1 MANVSYHIT
10 SNERDSR
17 NFLFEPKTRQD
28 REGAKFE
35 VSRQIKY
42 FLMALLCG
50 RTIAMSKTTTTRNT
64 NGLTTTI
71 PEGNLLFAVPKKGR
85 LYERVLE
92 LLKGCGISFR
102 RKARLDIANSTN
114 MPISL
119 IFLNAH
125 DVAVFVGEGA
135 VDLGITGEDIIAESQ
150 SNVDVCLKLNIG
162 QCKLCLQAPKD
173 LCHQDPQAFSG
184 ARVVTSFPHLTKEYF
199 DKLDAVTGKTTHI
212 QCISGSVE
220 AACGLGLAD
229 AVVDLVETGTTMRA
243 AGLDVVDS
251 VMATETVLVSN
262 PNTKHRALIV
272 QLTNRITGWMLATSY
287 NVSTHIQWLFVDFEK
302 GVQWRPYFCFV
313 ALVGAGVVGAGVV
326 GGLTNM
332 LCCVVLC
339 CFSLR
344 FFRCSLADGDLQH
357 IEGTN
362 RSRQCDNTG
371 HSSTHGD

>member
-1 MANVSYHIT
+1 MYHIISHQMNVISIVEIFYLNQKHGRT
-10 SNERDSR
+10 ERERSSKSLVRSN
-17 NFLFEPKTRQD
+17 
-28 REGAKFE
+28 
-35 VSRQIKY
+35 I
-42 FLMALLCG
+42 LMWPCLCG

-150 SNVDVCLKLNIG
+150 SNVNVCLKLNIG

-173 LCHQDPQAFSG
+173 LCHQDPQVFSG

-262 PNTKHRALIV
+262 PNTKHHALIV

-287 NVSTHIQWLFVDFEK
+287 NVSTHIQWLFVDFGK
-302 GVQWRPYFCFV
+302 GV
-313 ALVGAGVVGAGVV
+313 
-326 GGLTNM
+326 
-332 LCCVVLC
+332 
-339 CFSLR
+339 
-344 FFRCSLADGDLQH
+344 
-357 IEGTN
+357 
-362 RSRQCDNTG
+362 
-371 HSSTHGD
+371 